1 MYNSPKDIALLLWP
15 SLRSVAYLQVLIETN
30 FFPNEIILLK
40 NNYKIDKR
48 LKKESKK
55 YNYERFFNIDICVD
69 KLLEGKNVK
78 IINLDTSDINSPIV
92 LHSIQ
97 KLINKY
103 IIFTGGG
110 ILQKEILSLQ
120 KFFIHVHPG
129 IIPEY
134 RGSTCFYY
142 SLLNNYSLGATAYIM
157 NNKID
162 AGEIIFQKNFTLN
175 YFLNNDQPFFLDHV
189 LDNFIRSQVLKKT
202 IQLFKKNSH
211 FNTLK
216 KDCSDP
222 TYYIMHPLLRHL
234 TIEKINHAYS
244 SKISRGI
251 FPVEEN
257 IDKF

>member
-1 MYNSPKDIALLLWP
+1 M
-15 SLRSVAYLQVLIETN
+15 AYLQVLIETN

-92 LHSIQ
+92 VHSIQ

-175 YFLNNDQPFFLDHV
+175 YE
-189 LDNFIRSQVLKKT
+189 RCRK
-202 IQLFKKNSH
+202 
-211 FNTLK
+211 
-216 KDCSDP
+216 
-222 TYYIMHPLLRHL
+222 
-234 TIEKINHAYS
+234 
-244 SKISRGI
+244 
-251 FPVEEN
+251 
-257 IDKF
+257 